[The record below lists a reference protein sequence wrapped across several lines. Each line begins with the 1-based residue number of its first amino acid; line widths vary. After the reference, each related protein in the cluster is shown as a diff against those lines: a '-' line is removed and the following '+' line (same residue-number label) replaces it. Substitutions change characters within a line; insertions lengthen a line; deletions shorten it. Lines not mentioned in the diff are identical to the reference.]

1 MRVATSS
8 YYDNTGYAI
17 ALAQSRLLRA
27 QTEIS
32 SNSKLQTAAD
42 NPTDAVQVLRIG
54 QLLSEN
60 TQYRNASDVAKNR
73 LELEETSLSRMA
85 DLATRARELA
95 VQLGDGSLSTGA
107 RQGIGAEADAL
118 LQSMAA
124 LANTQDA
131 DGGYMFAGNYT
142 KTSPVTSQ
150 RDGSGNIYW
159 IYNGDDTSRTIR
171 VSNTRELPSASPGS
185 AVFFDVG
192 STLRDINTGNA
203 VTYTYTD
210 PSGNTVTPKDSVF
223 AVLQDL
229 VTAAKTPAGT
239 GIGTQV
245 QNVLGRLST
254 FQDKLITERAN
265 VGAHLNEIDAIQTG
279 LDDSDFSLK
288 GLKSALKDVDLA
300 EAITRFTQ
308 QQTVLQAT
316 QQSFVR
322 VQGLSLFNYL
332 QSG

>member
-1 MRVATSS
+1 MRVATSA
-8 YYDNTGYAI
+8 YYDNIGYAI

-32 SNSKLQTAAD
+32 SNSRLQTAAD

-73 LELEETSLSRMA
+73 LELEEVSVSRMNE
-85 DLATRARELA
+85 LATRAREIA
-95 VQLGDGSLSTGA
+95 VQLGDGTLSTGA
-107 RQGIGAEADAL
+107 RQGVGAEADAM
-118 LQSMAA
+118 LQSMVA

-131 DGGYMFAGNYT
+131 DGGYMFAGNRT
-142 KTSPVTSQ
+142 KTPPVKSQ
-150 RDGSGNIYW
+150 TDGSGNIYW

-171 VSNTRELPSASPGS
+171 VSNTRELPSASAGS
-185 AVFFDVG
+185 TVFFGTG
-192 STLRDINTGNA
+192 STLKDINTGNA
-203 VTYTYTD
+203 VTFTYTD
-210 PSGNTVTPKDSVF
+210 LSGNTATPQDSVF

-229 VTAAKTPAGT
+229 VALAKTPAGT
-239 GIGTQV
+239 NIGTKV
-245 QNVLGRLST
+245 ANVIDRLIT
-254 FQDKLITERAN
+254 FQDKLIVERAN
-265 VGAHLNEIDAIQTG
+265 VGALLNEVDAIQTG
-279 LDDSDFSLK
+279 IDDSDFSLK

-322 VQGLSLFNYL
+322 VQSLSLFNYL